1 MCPER
6 CSHDFTGRAMWCAVL
21 IKAPW
26 EKPAENSRAAAGGGL
41 YSSDNR
47 PRSLCG
53 ESSRSNS
60 LRAFI
65 APTEKNASYRSMNP
79 FGMSLRS
86 TASTYRNEKEY
97 RFQQRFRRDELIE
110 AGAYARYLLY
120 RRCCRKGRRRTRA
133 WCSIAE
139 RAYLN
144 QYQSGTC
151 PDVGGSMST
160 HRLDKLFSPQSAAVG
175 GGSPGHW

>member
-21 IKAPW
+21 IEAPW

-86 TASTYRNEKEY
+86 TASAYRNEKEY
-97 RFQQRFRRDELIE
+97 RLQQRFRRDELIE
-110 AGAYARYLLY
+110 AGP
-120 RRCCRKGRRRTRA
+120 TRVIYY
-133 WCSIAE
+133 IADAAE
-139 RAYLN
+139 KA
-144 QYQSGTC
+144 
-151 PDVGGSMST
+151 GGVRELGVRSRNEHT
-160 HRLDKLFSPQSAAVG
+160 
-175 GGSPGHW
+175 